1 MADITIIQ
9 WTMIYLV
16 GFMITL
22 STLKWI
28 YSDDISSYNDVR
40 YITAFSIVWPI
51 TLLFLILGTLIW
63 LIYKFCNW
71 FLEL

>member
-1 MADITIIQ
+1 MTDITIIQ

-16 GFMITL
+16 GFIITL
-22 STLKWI
+22 SILKWI
-28 YSDDISSYNDVR
+28 YSDDMHSYNDVR

>member
-1 MADITIIQ
+1 MTDITIIQ

-16 GFMITL
+16 GFIITL
-22 STLKWI
+22 SILKWI
-28 YSDDISSYNDVR
+28 YSDDMHSYNDVR

-51 TLLFLILGTLIW
+51 TLLLLILGTLIW

>member
-1 MADITIIQ
+1 
-9 WTMIYLV
+9 MIYLV
-16 GFMITL
+16 GFIITL
-22 STLKWI
+22 SILKWI
-28 YSDDISSYNDVR
+28 YSDDMHSYNDVR

-51 TLLFLILGTLIW
+51 TLLLLILGTLIW

>member
-16 GFMITL
+16 GFIITL
-22 STLKWI
+22 SILKWI
-28 YSDDISSYNDVR
+28 YSDDMHSYNDVR

-51 TLLFLILGTLIW
+51 TLLLLILGTLIW

>member
-16 GFMITL
+16 GFIITL
-22 STLKWI
+22 SILKWV
-28 YSDDISSYNDVR
+28 YSDDMLSYNDVR

>member
-16 GFMITL
+16 GFIITL
-22 STLKWI
+22 SILKWV
-28 YSDDISSYNDVR
+28 YSDDIHSYNDVR

>member
-16 GFMITL
+16 GFIITL
-22 STLKWI
+22 FILKWI
-28 YSDDISSYNDVR
+28 YGDDMTSYGDVR

-51 TLLFLILGTLIW
+51 TLLLLILGTLIW

>member
-9 WTMIYLV
+9 WTMIYLI

-22 STLKWI
+22 SILKWI
-28 YSDDISSYNDVR
+28 YSDDMHSYNDVR

-51 TLLFLILGTLIW
+51 ILLLLILGTLIW

>member
-16 GFMITL
+16 GFIITL
-22 STLKWI
+22 SILKWV
-28 YSDDISSYNDVR
+28 YSDDMLSYNDVR

-51 TLLFLILGTLIW
+51 TLLFLILCALIW